1 MGKGYPEPRGFL
13 DLSWLF
19 SGSAGEGGGILDA
32 FLYAVKPWIQPRTSR
47 GPDIQHYEHKPCRQ
61 GRGYGT
67 GI

>member
-1 MGKGYPEPRGFL
+1 MGKGYPEPRGGPGFEL
-13 DLSWLF
+13 VIF
-19 SGSAGEGGGILDA
+19 CSAGEGGGILDA